1 MLFVL
6 FVVLGVLWVLGWLVF
21 HVAGSL
27 IHLLLLVAVVSL
39 ILHFVR
45 GREVYGDPE
54 VARPSGARAAAE
66 GEIVRRWRAGE

>member
-1 MLFVL
+1 MLLVL
-6 FVVLGVLWVLGWLVF
+6 FILLAVLWVLDWLVF

-45 GREVYGDPE
+45 GRAV
-54 VARPSGARAAAE
+54 
-66 GEIVRRWRAGE
+66 

>member
-1 MLFVL
+1 MLVVLFVL
-6 FVVLGVLWVLGWLVF
+6 LAVLWVLGWLVF

-45 GREVYGDPE
+45 
-54 VARPSGARAAAE
+54 AR
-66 GEIVRRWRAGE
+66 VV

>member
-1 MLFVL
+1 MLVVLFVL
-6 FVVLGVLWVLGWLVF
+6 LAVLWVLGWLVF

-45 GREVYGDPE
+45 GRAV
-54 VARPSGARAAAE
+54 
-66 GEIVRRWRAGE
+66 

>member
-1 MLFVL
+1 MAEIEAKTLAVSRPRQQGSAMLLVL
-6 FVVLGVLWVLGWLVF
+6 FVILVVLWVLGWLVF

-45 GREVYGDPE
+45 GRAV
-54 VARPSGARAAAE
+54 
-66 GEIVRRWRAGE
+66 

>member
-6 FVVLGVLWVLGWLVF
+6 FVILGVLWVLGWLVF

-45 GREVYGDPE
+45 GREV
-54 VARPSGARAAAE
+54 
-66 GEIVRRWRAGE
+66 

>member
-1 MLFVL
+1 MLLVL
-6 FVVLGVLWVLGWLVF
+6 FVILVVLWVLGWLVF

-45 GREVYGDPE
+45 GRAV
-54 VARPSGARAAAE
+54 
-66 GEIVRRWRAGE
+66 

>member
-1 MLFVL
+1 MLLVL
-6 FVVLGVLWVLGWLVF
+6 FVILVVVWVLGWLVF

-45 GREVYGDPE
+45 GRAV
-54 VARPSGARAAAE
+54 
-66 GEIVRRWRAGE
+66 

>member
-45 GREVYGDPE
+45 GREV
-54 VARPSGARAAAE
+54 
-66 GEIVRRWRAGE
+66 

>member
-1 MLFVL
+1 MLVILFVL
-6 FVVLGVLWVLGWLVF
+6 LAVLWVLGWLVF

-45 GREVYGDPE
+45 GRAV
-54 VARPSGARAAAE
+54 
-66 GEIVRRWRAGE
+66 

>member
-1 MLFVL
+1 MLLVL
-6 FVVLGVLWVLGWLVF
+6 FVILGVLWVLGWIVF

-45 GREVYGDPE
+45 GREV
-54 VARPSGARAAAE
+54 
-66 GEIVRRWRAGE
+66 

>member
-1 MLFVL
+1 ML
-6 FVVLGVLWVLGWLVF
+6 VVLSVLLAVLWVLGWLVF

-45 GREVYGDPE
+45 GRAV
-54 VARPSGARAAAE
+54 
-66 GEIVRRWRAGE
+66 

>member
-1 MLFVL
+1 MLVVLFVL
-6 FVVLGVLWVLGWLVF
+6 LAVFWVLGWLVF

-45 GREVYGDPE
+45 GRAV
-54 VARPSGARAAAE
+54 
-66 GEIVRRWRAGE
+66 

>member
-45 GREVYGDPE
+45 GRAV
-54 VARPSGARAAAE
+54 
-66 GEIVRRWRAGE
+66 